1 MNAMLK
7 WAMAGAIAFSF
18 GNADAQVTGKQVLTG
33 NANRWAP
40 TGPYTAETSARTGT
54 FHAGG
59 VAACDGCHVMHNA
72 SHGVVR
78 STTVAPWTDAVP
90 AFLLQGSDQSSTC
103 LMCHGDTSTGAGLA
117 GPVATGRPYVIAN
130 TGPALAQMNYSPGG
144 DFGWLSQTVP
154 GGGHKVSALDF
165 AMAGSAQIAP
175 GGTFTPEAAGIRAFA
190 CSNCHDPHGRAR
202 MELTGLGATTWQWA
216 NGSTITQPIYSSG
229 SYGMLPKDNGAVGAY
244 RLLAG
249 VGYFPASNPTGAFA
263 FPNSPPVAMAPANY
277 NHSETGGIANQVRV
291 AYGTGMSEWC
301 QNCHTNIH
309 LNNYTS
315 GAMGGTGLKHPTGR
329 GAILKPGQ
337 FSTYN
342 AYVSSGK
349 YGGTNVNGEGYT
361 SLVPFEN
368 AARVTYQVSDL
379 TALSTAATSG
389 TSTTIFVASEQSN
402 VMCLSCHRAHASAF
416 PAAVRWN
423 NDDTF
428 ITNSDTVNF
437 VDTQGR
443 TNTGLVA
450 GYYGRSPADFGVYQ
464 RSMCNKCH
472 GKD

>member
-1 MNAMLK
+1 
-7 WAMAGAIAFSF
+7 
-18 GNADAQVTGKQVLTG
+18 
-33 NANRWAP
+33 
-40 TGPYTAETSARTGT
+40 
-54 FHAGG
+54 
-59 VAACDGCHVMHNA
+59 MHNA

-202 MELTGLGATTWQWA
+202 MELTDVGATTWQWA
-216 NGSTITQPIYSSG
+216 NGSTIKQPIYSSG

-342 AYVSSGK
+342 AYVSSGT
-349 YGGTNVNGEGYT
+349 YGGPNVNGEGAVDRGHHRDQHDH
-361 SLVPFEN
+361 LRRQRAVERDVPLLSPRP
-368 AARVTYQVSDL
+368 RVGLPRRGPLEQRRHVHHQLGHGQLRGHAGPHQHRPGGRVLRPLAGRLRCVPALHVQQVPRQGL
-379 TALSTAATSG
+379 TA
-389 TSTTIFVASEQSN
+389 
-402 VMCLSCHRAHASAF
+402 
-416 PAAVRWN
+416 PARP
-423 NDDTF
+423 
-428 ITNSDTVNF
+428 S
-437 VDTQGR
+437 
-443 TNTGLVA
+443 
-450 GYYGRSPADFGVYQ
+450 
-464 RSMCNKCH
+464 
-472 GKD
+472 